1 MTEQTKSNV
10 INIDGEEYDQE
21 SMSNEQQYLIA
32 QIRDLQNKT
41 NQAKFQ
47 LDQFQVGLNFFTG
60 KLITSINTK
69 EDNKANKIRT
79 KSGSSFFVLRL
90 FLLTPPPLNN

>member
-41 NQAKFQ
+41 NQA
-47 LDQFQVGLNFFTG
+47 
-60 KLITSINTK
+60 
-69 EDNKANKIRT
+69 
-79 KSGSSFFVLRL
+79 
-90 FLLTPPPLNN
+90 

>member
-32 QIRDLQNKT
+32 QIKDLQNKT

-60 KLITSINTK
+60 KLITSINSK
-69 EDNKANKIRT
+69 EDNKEE
-79 KSGSSFFVLRL
+79 
-90 FLLTPPPLNN
+90 

>member
-1 MTEQTKSNV
+1 MEEAKNV
-10 INIDGEEYDQE
+10 ISIDGKDYNQTD
-21 SMSNEQQYLIA
+21 MSNEQQYLIA

-60 KLITSINTK
+60 KLITSINSK
-69 EDNKANKIRT
+69 EDNKEE
-79 KSGSSFFVLRL
+79 
-90 FLLTPPPLNN
+90 